1 VDLTGGGMMRS
12 GASILLLFSAKG
24 HLPFYLTMVYY
35 LPMAST
41 TAPRIHAAI
50 ACLQRLTDLFAE
62 RRQQIAR
69 SVSLSEQQW
78 AVLEE
83 ISSEHFMPSL
93 FAKQRESSAA
103 AVSKILRQLL
113 GKQLVSVQLDDQDG
127 RQRRYELTSKG
138 KRCIEGLRRER
149 ETAIRKVW
157 SGLDSDNLDAFTR
170 FGTQL
175 AQRLEE
181 YAGSVTERA

>member
-1 VDLTGGGMMRS
+1 
-12 GASILLLFSAKG
+12 
-24 HLPFYLTMVYY
+24 MVYY
-35 LPMAST
+35 LPMSST
-41 TAPRIHAAI
+41 QAARIHDAI

-69 SVSLSEQQW
+69 SVDLSEQQW

-93 FAKQRESSAA
+93 FARQRESSAA

-113 GKQLVSVQLDDQDG
+113 AKDLVSVQLGTSDG
-127 RQRRYELTSKG
+127 RQRRYELTAKG

-149 ETAIRKVW
+149 ESAIRRVW
-157 SGLDSDNLDAFTR
+157 SGLDSDGLDAFTR
-170 FGTQL
+170 FGANL

-181 YAGSVTERA
+181 YAVSVKERA

>member
-1 VDLTGGGMMRS
+1 
-12 GASILLLFSAKG
+12 
-24 HLPFYLTMVYY
+24 
-35 LPMAST
+35 MAST

-93 FAKQRESSAA
+93 FAKKRESSAA

-113 GKQLVSVQLDDQDG
+113 GKQLVSVQLGDRDG

-157 SGLDSDNLDAFTR
+157 SGLDSDGLDAFTR
-170 FGTQL
+170 FGSQL

-181 YAGSVTERA
+181 YAVSVQERA

>member
-1 VDLTGGGMMRS
+1 M
-12 GASILLLFSAKG
+12 
-24 HLPFYLTMVYY
+24 
-35 LPMAST
+35 ST
-41 TAPRIHAAI
+41 KQALRIHAAI

-62 RRQQIAR
+62 RRQQLAR
-69 SVSLSEQQW
+69 SVDLSDQQW

-113 GKQLVSVQLDDQDG
+113 GKDLVSVRLGARDG
-127 RQRRYELTSKG
+127 RQRRYQLTAKG

-149 ETAIRKVW
+149 ETAIRAVW
-157 SGLDSDNLDAFTR
+157 NGFDGGDLDAFTN
-170 FGTQL
+170 FGTRL
-175 AQRLEE
+175 AQRLTHYSE
-181 YAGSVTERA
+181 SVKEGT

>member
-1 VDLTGGGMMRS
+1 
-12 GASILLLFSAKG
+12 
-24 HLPFYLTMVYY
+24 
-35 LPMAST
+35 MAST

-113 GKQLVSVQLDDQDG
+113 GKQLVTVQLGDRDG

-157 SGLDSDNLDAFTR
+157 SGLDSDGLDAFTR
-170 FGTQL
+170 FGGQL

>member
-1 VDLTGGGMMRS
+1 
-12 GASILLLFSAKG
+12 
-24 HLPFYLTMVYY
+24 MVHY
-35 LPMAST
+35 LPMST
-41 TAPRIHAAI
+41 KQALRIHAAI

-62 RRQQIAR
+62 RRQQLAR
-69 SVSLSEQQW
+69 SVDLSDQQW

-113 GKQLVSVQLDDQDG
+113 GKDLVSVRLGARDG
-127 RQRRYELTSKG
+127 RQRRYELTAKG

-149 ETAIRKVW
+149 EAAIRAVW
-157 SGLDSDNLDAFTR
+157 NAFDSGDLDAFTN
-170 FGTQL
+170 FGARL
-175 AQRLEE
+175 AQRLTH
-181 YAGSVTERA
+181 YAESVKEGT

>member
-1 VDLTGGGMMRS
+1 M
-12 GASILLLFSAKG
+12 
-24 HLPFYLTMVYY
+24 
-35 LPMAST
+35 ST
-41 TAPRIHAAI
+41 KQAVRIHAAI

-62 RRQQIAR
+62 RRQQLAR
-69 SVSLSEQQW
+69 SVDLSDQQW

-113 GKQLVSVQLDDQDG
+113 GKDLVSVRLGARDG
-127 RQRRYELTSKG
+127 RQRRYELTAKG

-149 ETAIRKVW
+149 EAAIRAVW
-157 SGLDSDNLDAFTR
+157 NGLDSGDLDTFTH
-170 FGTQL
+170 FGTRL
-175 AQRLEE
+175 AQRLTH
-181 YAGSVTERA
+181 YAESVKEGTQ

>member
-1 VDLTGGGMMRS
+1 M
-12 GASILLLFSAKG
+12 
-24 HLPFYLTMVYY
+24 
-35 LPMAST
+35 ST
-41 TAPRIHAAI
+41 KQALRIHAAI

-62 RRQQIAR
+62 RRQQLAR
-69 SVSLSEQQW
+69 SVDLSDQQW

-113 GKQLVSVQLDDQDG
+113 GKDLVSVRLGARDG
-127 RQRRYELTSKG
+127 RQRRYQLTAKG

-149 ETAIRKVW
+149 ETAIRAVW
-157 SGLDSDNLDAFTR
+157 NGFDSGDLDAFTH
-170 FGTQL
+170 FGTRL
-175 AQRLEE
+175 AQRLTH
-181 YAGSVTERA
+181 YAESVKEGCNENGKDTVRKGLR

>member
-1 VDLTGGGMMRS
+1 
-12 GASILLLFSAKG
+12 
-24 HLPFYLTMVYY
+24 MVHY
-35 LPMAST
+35 LPMST
-41 TAPRIHAAI
+41 KQALRIHAAI

-62 RRQQIAR
+62 RRQQLAR
-69 SVSLSEQQW
+69 SVDLSDQQW

-113 GKQLVSVQLDDQDG
+113 GKDLVSVRLGARDG
-127 RQRRYELTSKG
+127 RQRRYELTAKG

-149 ETAIRKVW
+149 EAAIRAVW
-157 SGLDSDNLDAFTR
+157 NAFDSVDLDAFTN
-170 FGTQL
+170 FGARL
-175 AQRLEE
+175 AQRLTH
-181 YAGSVTERA
+181 YAESVKEGT

>member
-1 VDLTGGGMMRS
+1 
-12 GASILLLFSAKG
+12 
-24 HLPFYLTMVYY
+24 MVHY
-35 LPMAST
+35 LPMST
-41 TAPRIHAAI
+41 KQAVRIHAAI

-62 RRQQIAR
+62 RRQQLAR
-69 SVSLSEQQW
+69 SVDLSDQQW

-113 GKQLVSVQLDDQDG
+113 GKDLVSVRLGARDG
-127 RQRRYELTSKG
+127 RQRRYELTAKG

-149 ETAIRKVW
+149 EAAIRAVW
-157 SGLDSDNLDAFTR
+157 NAFDSGDLDAFTN
-170 FGTQL
+170 FGARL
-175 AQRLEE
+175 AQRLTH
-181 YAGSVTERA
+181 YAESVKEGTQ